1 MLIPAFKKFGNG
13 QPVIILHGLY
23 GSSDNWVPTA
33 RFLMQ
38 NFTVYIPDL
47 RNHGKAFHY
56 NSHTYNDLCSDLLN
70 FIESQNISNAS
81 IIGHS
86 MGGKAAMLFALKYE
100 QFVKKIIIVD
110 ISPRGYTN
118 DVDYLIINNHKKIIK
133 ALQSIDL
140 NVIKNRNQAASILQQ
155 QLNDYKLVNFLI
167 KNLQWNKNTGYN
179 WLLNI
184 NTLQNSLYHIL
195 SGIDN
200 KDNDIA
206 KPTLFIKAKYS
217 NYITNI
223 DMPIINKMFSN
234 VQLSIINNSGHW
246 VHAEQPQI
254 FNNIVQNFLL
264 Q

>member
-118 DVDYLIINNHKKIIK
+118 DVDNLIINNQYCPK
-133 ALQSIDL
+133 
-140 NVIKNRNQAASILQQ
+140 
-155 QLNDYKLVNFLI
+155 
-167 KNLQWNKNTGYN
+167 
-179 WLLNI
+179 
-184 NTLQNSLYHIL
+184 
-195 SGIDN
+195 
-200 KDNDIA
+200 
-206 KPTLFIKAKYS
+206 
-217 NYITNI
+217 
-223 DMPIINKMFSN
+223 
-234 VQLSIINNSGHW
+234 
-246 VHAEQPQI
+246 
-254 FNNIVQNFLL
+254 
-264 Q
+264 